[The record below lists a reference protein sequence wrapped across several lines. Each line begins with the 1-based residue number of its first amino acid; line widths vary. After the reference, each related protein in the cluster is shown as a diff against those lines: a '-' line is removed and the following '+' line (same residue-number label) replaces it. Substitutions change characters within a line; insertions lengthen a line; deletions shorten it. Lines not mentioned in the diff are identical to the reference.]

1 MRKKKMGFS
10 SRKTQLESNWRT
22 GEKAEASPVLQ
33 FSTLYRGE
41 NWSGE
46 PNGHFRASPVLK
58 RTGENWGQD
67 PGWPR
72 PNWDLADWQVAFD
85 EEAARLEYDE
95 RLPRDQAKTL
105 ARQWVIVRHGHDK
118 WLVLRACDDRR

>member
-1 MRKKKMGFS
+1 MGFS

-33 FSTLYRGE
+33 FSTPLIGE

-46 PNGHFRASPVLK
+46 PNGHFRGSPVTK
-58 RTGENWGQD
+58 RTGEKWGQD

-72 PNWDLADWQVAFD
+72 PNWNLADWQAAFD

-95 RLPRDQAKTL
+95 RLDRVQAEAL
-105 ARQWVIVRHGHDK
+105 ARQWIIVCRGHDK
-118 WLVLRACDDRR
+118 WLVPATAHERTSPG